1 MTNCS
6 AVIQALQ
13 GSLRYAPL
21 LTVLP
26 VEETYTGLWGKL
38 QWQTPLSV
46 LIWRIPGTGQPGRL
60 PAMGSHR
67 IGHDWSDLAAAA
79 VAGRTGGGRLK
90 REPAGEKGDEDRAI
104 NQSETSYRE
113 IVWEIVRTLIDPPNH
128 HLLLI
133 YLVLW
138 VRAEEN
144 T

>member
-1 MTNCS
+1 MHLYSLYSQWRRHTQDFEVNCS
-6 AVIQALQ
+6 
-13 GSLRYAPL
+13 SRPHS
-21 LTVLP
+21 
-26 VEETYTGLWGKL
+26 
-38 QWQTPLSV
+38 SV
-46 LIWRIPGTGQPGRL
+46 LTWRIPGTGQPGRL

-67 IGHDWSDLAAAA
+67 VGHDWSDLAAAA
-79 VAGRTGGGRLK
+79 VADRTGGGRLK
-90 REPAGEKGDEDRAI
+90 REPAGEKGDEDRAT

-113 IVWEIVRTLIDPPNH
+113 IVWEIVRTVIDPPNH